1 MVWNPNGIL
10 QGNNMLLIIGTVYP
24 LKIDE
29 VHEPVSPYLQ
39 DCCNENIKVFKNLP
53 AVTEDLS
60 QPQ

>member
-39 DCCNENIKVFKNLP
+39 DCCNENIEVFKNLP

>member
-1 MVWNPNGIL
+1 
-10 QGNNMLLIIGTVYP
+10 MLLIIGTVYP

-39 DCCNENIKVFKNLP
+39 DCCNENIEVFKNLP